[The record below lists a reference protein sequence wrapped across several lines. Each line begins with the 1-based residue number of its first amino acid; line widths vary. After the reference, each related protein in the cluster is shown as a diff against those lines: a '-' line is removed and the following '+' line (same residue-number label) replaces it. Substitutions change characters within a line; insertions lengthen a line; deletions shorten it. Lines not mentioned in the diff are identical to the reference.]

1 MTAASRIVAPESV
14 QTGGADPR
22 AGEPGTA
29 EPRAG
34 GPRAAEPEVREPGA
48 GKSNAGGRR
57 AAEPGAGATRAGKP
71 GATPS
76 RRPRRAPAG
85 PERQRDADRSRR
97 ALLDAAL
104 EEFSLRGFAG
114 ARVADIAR
122 RAGVNKQ
129 LINYYFGSKEGLYL
143 ALQQAWLEREER
155 FAPPEVPLPD
165 LVVRYL
171 LDALDDPRS
180 LRLLLWRGLAD
191 DSAPYDGPG
200 RQPDLDRVGRRQA
213 AREVAADLDP
223 AAVLLA
229 GMGMVAAPIAMPQVA
244 RELFGVDPSS
254 AEFRERYAEQLRR
267 IAAYL
272 SGDPPLPGDPP
283 GQDQAARPDG
293 QAQSSSAQPG
303 HTQPTP

>member
-1 MTAASRIVAPESV
+1 MTAASRKVAPGGVE
-14 QTGGADPR
+14 TGGAERR
-22 AGEPGTA
+22 AGA
-29 EPRAG
+29 
-34 GPRAAEPEVREPGA
+34 PGA
-48 GKSNAGGRR
+48 VEPAAG
-57 AAEPGAGATRAGKP
+57 EAGTGKP
-71 GATPS
+71 AAGEAGTTPPP
-76 RRPRRAPAG
+76 RPRRAPAG

-143 ALQQAWLEREER
+143 ALQRAWLEREES

-165 LVVRYL
+165 MVVRYL
-171 LDALDDPRS
+171 LDALADPRS

-191 DSAPYDGPG
+191 DSAPDGRAD
-200 RQPDLDRVGRRQA
+200 RQPDLDRVGDRQA
-213 AREVAADLDP
+213 AGEVAADLDP

-267 IAAYL
+267 ITSYL
-272 SGDPPLPGDPP
+272 SGDPH
-283 GQDQAARPDG
+283 G
-293 QAQSSSAQPG
+293 QARASDPNGRARSGRSQPPS
-303 HTQPTP
+303 TQRAGAAGC

>member
-1 MTAASRIVAPESV
+1 MTATSSDAAPGGLETGVTERRSGRADTGVTRSRP
-14 QTGGADPR
+14 GGAETG
-22 AGEPGTA
+22 AGQ
-29 EPRAG
+29 
-34 GPRAAEPEVREPGA
+34 PGA
-48 GKSNAGGRR
+48 A
-57 AAEPGAGATRAGKP
+57 
-71 GATPS
+71 

-143 ALQQAWLEREER
+143 ALQRAWLDREES

-171 LDALDDPRS
+171 LDALADPRS

-191 DSAPYDGPG
+191 DSAPDGRAD

-213 AREVAADLDP
+213 ASEVAADLDP

-267 IAAYL
+267 ITSYL
-272 SGDPPLPGDPP
+272 SGDPRGRGAGD
-283 GQDQAARPDG
+283 
-293 QAQSSSAQPG
+293 
-303 HTQPTP
+303 

>member
-1 MTAASRIVAPESV
+1 MTATSKKGTPGRVE
-14 QTGGADPR
+14 
-22 AGEPGTA
+22 AG
-29 EPRAG
+29 R
-34 GPRAAEPEVREPGA
+34 
-48 GKSNAGGRR
+48 
-57 AAEPGAGATRAGKP
+57 AEPGAGQP
-71 GATPS
+71 GAGP
-76 RRPRRAPAG
+76 RPRRAPTG

-143 ALQQAWLEREER
+143 ALQRAWLDREES

-171 LDALDDPRS
+171 LDALADPRS

-191 DSAPYDGPG
+191 DSAPDSRPD
-200 RQPDLDRVGRRQA
+200 RRTDLDRVGRRQA
-213 AREVAADLDP
+213 ASEVAADLDP

-229 GMGMVAAPIAMPQVA
+229 GMGMVEIGRAHV
-244 RELFGVDPSS
+244 
-254 AEFRERYAEQLRR
+254 
-267 IAAYL
+267 
-272 SGDPPLPGDPP
+272 
-283 GQDQAARPDG
+283 
-293 QAQSSSAQPG
+293 
-303 HTQPTP
+303 

>member
-1 MTAASRIVAPESV
+1 MTAVSRNAVPDEVAA
-14 QTGGADPR
+14 GGADPR
-22 AGEPGTA
+22 D
-29 EPRAG
+29 
-34 GPRAAEPEVREPGA
+34 
-48 GKSNAGGRR
+48 GR
-57 AAEPGAGATRAGKP
+57 PRAGKP
-71 GATPS
+71 GAAEP
-76 RRPRRAPAG
+76 RAGRPRAGQPGAAPRPRRAPSG

-143 ALQQAWLEREER
+143 ALQRAWLDREES

-171 LDALDDPRS
+171 LDALADPRS

-191 DSAPYDGPG
+191 DSAPDHRLS
-200 RQPDLDRVGRRQA
+200 RQPDLERVGRRQA

-267 IAAYL
+267 ITSYL
-272 SGDPPLPGDPP
+272 SGDPHGREGD
-283 GQDQAARPDG
+283 G
-293 QAQSSSAQPG
+293 
-303 HTQPTP
+303 

>member
-1 MTAASRIVAPESV
+1 MTAASRNVAPEGV
-14 QTGGADPR
+14 ETRGAEPR
-22 AGEPGTA
+22 AVKPGTAEPGTA
-29 EPRAG
+29 EPGAAP
-34 GPRAAEPEVREPGA
+34 PRRP
-48 GKSNAGGRR
+48 
-57 AAEPGAGATRAGKP
+57 
-71 GATPS
+71 

-104 EEFSLRGFAG
+104 EEFSLHGFAG

-143 ALQQAWLEREER
+143 ALQRAWLDREES

-171 LDALDDPRS
+171 LDALADPRS

-191 DSAPYDGPG
+191 DSAPDGRSD

-229 GMGMVAAPIAMPQVA
+229 GMGMVVAPIAMPQVA

-267 IAAYL
+267 ITAYL
-272 SGDPPLPGDPP
+272 SGDPHGR
-283 GQDQAARPDG
+283 GG
-293 QAQSSSAQPG
+293 G
-303 HTQPTP
+303 G

>member
-1 MTAASRIVAPESV
+1 MTATSSDAAPGGLETGVTERRSGRADTGVTRSRP
-14 QTGGADPR
+14 GGAETG
-22 AGEPGTA
+22 AGQ
-29 EPRAG
+29 
-34 GPRAAEPEVREPGA
+34 PGA
-48 GKSNAGGRR
+48 A
-57 AAEPGAGATRAGKP
+57 
-71 GATPS
+71 

-143 ALQQAWLEREER
+143 ALQRAWLDREES

-171 LDALDDPRS
+171 LDALADPRS

-191 DSAPYDGPG
+191 DSAPDSRPD

-213 AREVAADLDP
+213 ASEVAADLDP

-254 AEFRERYAEQLRR
+254 AEFAERYAEQLRR
-267 IAAYL
+267 ITSYL
-272 SGDPPLPGDPP
+272 SGDPRGRGAGD
-283 GQDQAARPDG
+283 
-293 QAQSSSAQPG
+293 
-303 HTQPTP
+303 

>member
-1 MTAASRIVAPESV
+1 MTATSSDAAPGGLETGVTERRSGRADTGVTRSRP
-14 QTGGADPR
+14 GGAETG
-22 AGEPGTA
+22 AGQ
-29 EPRAG
+29 
-34 GPRAAEPEVREPGA
+34 PGA
-48 GKSNAGGRR
+48 A
-57 AAEPGAGATRAGKP
+57 
-71 GATPS
+71 

-143 ALQQAWLEREER
+143 ALQRAWLDREES

-171 LDALDDPRS
+171 LDALADPRS

-191 DSAPYDGPG
+191 DSAPDGRAD

-213 AREVAADLDP
+213 ASEVAADLDP
-223 AAVLLA
+223 AAVILA

-267 IAAYL
+267 ITTYL
-272 SGDPPLPGDPP
+272 SGDPHGR
-283 GQDQAARPDG
+283 GEG
-293 QAQSSSAQPG
+293 G
-303 HTQPTP
+303 

>member
-1 MTAASRIVAPESV
+1 MTAASRSVAPEDV
-14 QTGGADPR
+14 ATRGA
-22 AGEPGTA
+22 EPGSSRPATA
-29 EPRAG
+29 
-34 GPRAAEPEVREPGA
+34 EPGA
-48 GKSNAGGRR
+48 GKPAAGR
-57 AAEPGAGATRAGKP
+57 PGAA
-71 GATPS
+71 PS

-85 PERQRDADRSRR
+85 PERLRDADRSRR

-143 ALQQAWLEREER
+143 ALQRAWLEREEH
-155 FAPPEVPLPD
+155 FAPSEVPLAD

-191 DSAPYDGPG
+191 GSAPYGGPG

-213 AREVAADLDP
+213 AGEVAADLDP

-244 RELFGVDPSS
+244 WELFGVDPFS
-254 AEFRERYAEQLRR
+254 AEFRERYAEQLHR
-267 IAAYL
+267 IAAHL
-272 SGDPPLPGDPP
+272 SGDLPQSTDPPPSGDPA
-283 GQDQAARPDG
+283 GQGRATDPDKQAR
-293 QAQSSSAQPG
+293 
-303 HTQPTP
+303 

>member
-1 MTAASRIVAPESV
+1 MTATSSNAAP
-14 QTGGADPR
+14 GGAETGVTERRSGR
-22 AGEPGTA
+22 AETGVTGSRSGGT
-29 EPRAG
+29 ETGAG
-34 GPRAAEPEVREPGA
+34 QPGA
-48 GKSNAGGRR
+48 A
-57 AAEPGAGATRAGKP
+57 P
-71 GATPS
+71 
-76 RRPRRAPAG
+76 RPRRAPSG

-143 ALQQAWLEREER
+143 ALQRAWLDREES

-171 LDALDDPRS
+171 LDALADPRS

-191 DSAPYDGPG
+191 DSAPDGRSD

-213 AREVAADLDP
+213 ASEVAADLDP

-254 AEFRERYAEQLRR
+254 AEFAERYAEQLRR
-267 IAAYL
+267 ITSYL
-272 SGDPPLPGDPP
+272 SGDPHGRSAGD
-283 GQDQAARPDG
+283 
-293 QAQSSSAQPG
+293 
-303 HTQPTP
+303 